1 MATKTALNSVE
12 NKIPSIS
19 NLFEKSDD
27 NTKVNDIEKKT
38 ADHNQDKYISS
49 PEFNKL
55 TSEDFAARLKQTNLA
70 SKRDIVNF
78 VNKTDFHNQVKHVTS
93 NKNELN
99 ELSKKVKAILTKGQ
113 TKDFDRQP

>member
-12 NKIPSIS
+12 NKIPSVS

-38 ADHNQDKYISS
+38 ADHNQDKYITS

-70 SKRDIVNF
+70 SKREDEQ
-78 VNKTDFHNQVKHVTS
+78 K
-93 NKNELN
+93 
-99 ELSKKVKAILTKGQ
+99 ILTDNLSIFNGAKYISLGIFQ
-113 TKDFDRQP
+113 NYLVFIPAIKHI